1 MILLSGQGGDF
12 INKKV
17 HTHLVYIFRLAIIIS
32 ISAVLSLFLGNFGF
46 SKESIIM
53 VFLIGVLIIT
63 VVTSGYFYG
72 ITASVV
78 SVLVFNYHFTV
89 PVHTF
94 IIHNS
99 NDVVLMLV
107 FLGASI
113 ISGTMTKRFQRQLLI
128 SKQNENTAKLLYKVT
143 ESFINVEGRKNILLN
158 GINYIYQNTNH
169 ISRVILS
176 DSNEVFIDNSREF
189 NTDNKEII
197 EFPIKGLSKQIGIM
211 QVICDR
217 EGEIWEHELLIKAV
231 TNQMGLFLDREYI
244 RNERENICMAMER
257 EKMRSNLLRSI
268 SHDLRTP
275 LTGIIGA
282 SGVILENIDQLET
295 GIIEKLVLTINDEA
309 NWLNNLVE
317 NILNMTKIEEGK
329 LVINKNH
336 EVVDDVVYEAISHV
350 SKLSQKRSF
359 NITVPDEVI
368 TVLIDGKL
376 IVQVLINLLE
386 NAIKYTEDDGNICI
400 RVYPEDNNIIFEV
413 EDDGTGIDN
422 SIKDLLFEGFVT
434 QSSKVIDGRRSMGLG
449 LSICKAIVEAHGGC
463 IFAENIITG
472 GALFK
477 FSIPFEE
484 DRQCMTAPEY

>member
-1 MILLSGQGGDF
+1 MYTHCIYIL
-12 INKKV
+12 
-17 HTHLVYIFRLAIIIS
+17 RLAIVIF
-32 ISAVLSLFLGNFGF
+32 ISAVLSLFLGNFGIG
-46 SKESIIM
+46 KEGIIM
-53 VFLIGVLIIT
+53 VFLIGVLIVT

-72 ITASVV
+72 IVASVA
-78 SVLVFNYHFTV
+78 SVLIFNYHFTV
-89 PVHTF
+89 PFHTF
-94 IIHNS
+94 IIYNS
-99 NDVVLMLV
+99 NDVVLMIV

-113 ISGTMTKRFQRQLLI
+113 ISGTMAKRFQRQLLI
-128 SKQNENTAKLLYKVT
+128 SKQNENTAKLLYRVT
-143 ESFINVEGRKNILLN
+143 ENFINVEGQRNILLN

-176 DSNEVFIDNSREF
+176 DSNEIFIDNNKEF

-211 QVICDR
+211 QVIYDKDS
-217 EGEIWEHELLIKAV
+217 EILEHGLLIKAV
-231 TNQMGLFLDREYI
+231 ANQMGLFLDREYI
-244 RNERENICMAMER
+244 YNERENICMAMER

-282 SGVILENIDQLET
+282 SGVILENINQLEMD
-295 GIIEKLVLTINDEA
+295 IIEKLVLTINDEA

-329 LVINKNH
+329 LVMNKNY
-336 EVVDDVVYEAISHV
+336 EVVDDVVYEAINHV
-350 SKLSQKRSF
+350 SKLSKKRNF
-359 NITVPDEVI
+359 NVSVPDEVI
-368 TVLIDGKL
+368 TILIDGKL

-386 NAIKYTEDDGNICI
+386 NAIKHTDDSGNICI
-400 RVYPEDNNIIFEV
+400 RVYPKDNDIIFEV

-449 LSICKAIVEAHGGC
+449 LSICKAIVEAHNGC
-463 IFAENIITG
+463 IFAENIIAG

-477 FSIPFEE
+477 FSIPFEG
-484 DRQCMTAPEY
+484 DKQCITAPEY

>member
-1 MILLSGQGGDF
+1 
-12 INKKV
+12 
-17 HTHLVYIFRLAIIIS
+17 
-32 ISAVLSLFLGNFGF
+32 
-46 SKESIIM
+46 M

-143 ESFINVEGRKNILLN
+143 ESFINVEGQKNILLN

-329 LVINKNH
+329 
-336 EVVDDVVYEAISHV
+336 
-350 SKLSQKRSF
+350 R
-359 NITVPDEVI
+359 
-368 TVLIDGKL
+368 
-376 IVQVLINLLE
+376 
-386 NAIKYTEDDGNICI
+386 
-400 RVYPEDNNIIFEV
+400 
-413 EDDGTGIDN
+413 
-422 SIKDLLFEGFVT
+422 
-434 QSSKVIDGRRSMGLG
+434 M
-449 LSICKAIVEAHGGC
+449 
-463 IFAENIITG
+463 
-472 GALFK
+472 
-477 FSIPFEE
+477 
-484 DRQCMTAPEY
+484 